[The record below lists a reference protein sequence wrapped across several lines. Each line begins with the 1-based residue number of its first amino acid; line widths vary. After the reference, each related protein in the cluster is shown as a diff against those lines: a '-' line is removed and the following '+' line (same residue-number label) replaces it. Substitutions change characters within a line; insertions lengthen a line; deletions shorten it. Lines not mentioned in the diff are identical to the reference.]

1 MVKSEIQKGTR
12 IALIW
17 LGIATILAIGVG
29 LVSGYLNKHY
39 LGTLATAFG
48 ISYTIWVFNAL
59 VGIFLGPKL
68 ENLPRSR
75 RLRLEITCFLVSSTS
90 AFLLA
95 MFIFGK
101 LFGFNIFVGKTLL
114 LNLLVWFVIVL
125 IIFGLSYSITAY
137 KELKEKDIAEERLKS
152 LTAKAELKAL
162 KAQINPHFLFNT
174 LNTITNLIAIN
185 PQKAEETTQKL
196 ADIFRYTLSSSNKEF
211 VTLKEELNFI
221 DSFLEISKARFGD
234 KLKVEKYVEPDVM
247 ETSVPALILQPIVEN
262 AIKHG
267 IGVEDETIRI
277 DIIAYRKK
285 DIVKIEIKDQ
295 GRGIPTWMVDKIYE
309 KGAGLRNVNDRL
321 QRIYGSHHVLEIK
334 ENKPQGTVVILKIPQ
349 GNR

>member
-1 MVKSEIQKGTR
+1 MHKGVR
-12 IALIW
+12 IGLIW
-17 LGIATILAIGVG
+17 LGVSTLLAIGVG
-29 LVSGYLNKHY
+29 LVFGYLNKHY
-39 LGTLATAFG
+39 LGSLVVAFG

-68 ENLPRSR
+68 TKLPRNK
-75 RLRLEITCFLVSSTS
+75 RLRLQIPCLLVTNIS
-90 AFLLA
+90 AFLLM

-114 LNLLVWFVIVL
+114 LNLMVWFIIAL
-125 IIFGLSYSITAY
+125 IIFGLAYSISSY
-137 KELKEKDIAEERLKS
+137 KELKERDIAEERLKS

-174 LNTITNLIAIN
+174 LNMITNLISIN

-267 IGVEDETIRI
+267 MGVEDDTIRI

-295 GRGIPTWMVDKIYE
+295 GRGIPTWMIDKLYE
-309 KGAGLRNVNDRL
+309 KGTGLRNVNDRL
-321 QRIYGSHHVLEIK
+321 RRIYGSQHGLEIK
-334 ENKPQGTVVILKIPQ
+334 ENTPKGTVVILKIPQ